1 MGVYMQVRKRYHSNY
16 IIINVYLKKFVIRN
30 DKVVLLNDKVVIRD
44 DKVVIRK
51 SFAKIQQK
59 KPISKFFRTFARIM
73 SVRHTNSK
81 DCFFYPR
88 FMEGRCSRTSPEKAA
103 RLSEP
108 HNDLK
113 PEIPKLETLDKQSLT
128 YN

>member
-30 DKVVLLNDKVVIRD
+30 DKVVLLNDKVVIR
-44 DKVVIRK
+44 K

-59 KPISKFFRTFARIM
+59 KPISKFFHTFARIM

-81 DCFFYPR
+81 DC
-88 FMEGRCSRTSPEKAA
+88 
-103 RLSEP
+103 
-108 HNDLK
+108 
-113 PEIPKLETLDKQSLT
+113 
-128 YN
+128 